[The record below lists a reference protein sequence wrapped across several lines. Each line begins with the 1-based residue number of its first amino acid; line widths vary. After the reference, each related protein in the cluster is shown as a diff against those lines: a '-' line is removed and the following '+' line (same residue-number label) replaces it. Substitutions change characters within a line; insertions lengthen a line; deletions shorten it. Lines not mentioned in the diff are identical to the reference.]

1 MIFEASSDLVRT
13 FSELQQKNSARYAEH
28 EVIGKK
34 PLLEVLGPGLEEI
47 SFKLQL
53 MSSLGVKP
61 DEEVKVL
68 QEMRDAGEVGQLIF
82 GEIKIGKFVIVDLSQ
97 QEGPRDRHGAPTW
110 IEVELTIKEYV
121 SHADK

>member
-1 MIFEASSDLVRT
+1 MVRT

-34 PLLEVLGPGLEEI
+34 PLLEFLGPGLEEI